1 MTEKKFLWGS
11 ATAAYQ
17 CEGAWQDGGKGP
29 SNWDVFCHSEANN
42 VNPVTGDIACDHYH
56 RYEEDIKR
64 MADGGQNAYRFSI
77 AWTRVIPDGT
87 GEKSQEG
94 IDFYNRLIDT
104 CLKYGIEPLVTLYHY
119 DLPQP
124 IFERGGWENRDTV
137 DAYVQYAKVC
147 FEAFGDRVNYWA
159 TINEPNYETLCCYG
173 YGNYP
178 PNIQS
183 LERRWKA
190 MYHMMLAS
198 AKAVGLYRSMGG
210 KGMIGL
216 VSDCYSIDYMGDG
229 EEYRKAARF
238 ADLFFNISVNDVCV
252 KGAYPK
258 EYTDKLTEEGYD
270 LSYMR
275 KEDREIFKA
284 GCVDYLGVN
293 AYCRFLVKPC
303 TEKGTSL
310 TVNNTGDGKKKELF
324 IEGWFA
330 LDEDKGLEKTPWG
343 MEIYPKSIYDLL
355 LGLRK
360 RYPALPVVIT
370 ENGVGNYDSVCGD
383 GKVHDQYRIDY
394 LKGYVDWIEKA
405 MDAGCD
411 VRGYFVWSSMDVYS
425 WINGY
430 KKRYGLVYVDFDDE
444 GLKRIPK
451 DSYYWYKNTIRDKG
465 EKFDGKVQ

>member
-1 MTEKKFLWGS
+1 
-11 ATAAYQ
+11 
-17 CEGAWQDGGKGP
+17 
-29 SNWDVFCHSEANN
+29 
-42 VNPVTGDIACDHYH
+42 
-56 RYEEDIKR
+56 
-64 MADGGQNAYRFSI
+64 
-77 AWTRVIPDGT
+77 
-87 GEKSQEG
+87 
-94 IDFYNRLIDT
+94 
-104 CLKYGIEPLVTLYHY
+104 
-119 DLPQP
+119 
-124 IFERGGWENRDTV
+124 
-137 DAYVQYAKVC
+137 
-147 FEAFGDRVNYWA
+147 
-159 TINEPNYETLCCYG
+159 
-173 YGNYP
+173 
-178 PNIQS
+178 
-183 LERRWKA
+183 
-190 MYHMMLAS
+190 
-198 AKAVGLYRSMGG
+198 
-210 KGMIGL
+210 
-216 VSDCYSIDYMGDG
+216 MGDG
-229 EEYRKAARF
+229 EEYRKAAGF